1 MGLSWSHVLIV
12 VVVVVLLFGRGKITE
27 LMGDVAQGI
36 KSFRKGL
43 ADSADEPRR
52 KC

>member
-1 MGLSWSHVLIV
+1 MGLSWSHVLIL
-12 VVVVVLLFGRGKITE
+12 VLTFVLPFGQWKINE
-27 LMGDVAQGI
+27 LMGYVAQGI
-36 KSFRKGL
+36 ESFRKGL